1 MKKIIAF
8 IFCLCM
14 ISTAGSAQSL
24 ETKTLTI
31 GGSSYEV
38 IVPTLGNLIAIV
50 NMDVTTF
57 KTTMRRYN
65 YHPDE
70 QFSGSSYVYTNS
82 SLDLFLDNNNGL
94 GVNTI
99 MYDPTGTN
107 KFAGFWVLSKDAYPR
122 DCIAD
127 LYQQTRH
134 VTTRNLQVES
144 VTMH

>member
-57 KTTMRRYN
+57 KTTMRAL
-65 YHPDE
+65 
-70 QFSGSSYVYTNS
+70 QLSSRRT
-82 SLDLFLDNNNGL
+82 
-94 GVNTI
+94 
-99 MYDPTGTN
+99 
-107 KFAGFWVLSKDAYPR
+107 VLR
-122 DCIAD
+122 QLIC
-127 LYQQTRH
+127 LYELKSR
-134 VTTRNLQVES
+134 LIP
-144 VTMH
+144 